1 MWMITKSSFQL
12 QFQIRNE
19 HITGK
24 VKGIS
29 SSHDG
34 NSAKSVVSAG
44 KGLCVH
50 FLTNTFAPMILW
62 EPQNVQAVE
71 WHIISGRVKG
81 WIWKAELFRD
91 VYTNTCRDA
100 RTHTQEESQQPNFHI
115 WLKSEPTTYRAK
127 YLEVFK
133 KATEN
138 ADCGRWGESYVQ
150 VSRLLVRQNKHLS
163 FHFSKNI
170 LKSSCIECLWTI
182 QKPNI
187 GRTKA
192 APVSPYNINLVLV
205 VWEIK

>member
-62 EPQNVQAVE
+62 EPQKVPAVE
-71 WHIISGRVKG
+71 RHIISGRVKG
-81 WIWKAELFRD
+81 WIIQGRVHKYMQRC
-91 VYTNTCRDA
+91 TNAYA
-100 RTHTQEESQQPNFHI
+100 RG
-115 WLKSEPTTYRAK
+115 KSTAQLP
-127 YLEVFK
+127 
-133 KATEN
+133 
-138 ADCGRWGESYVQ
+138 
-150 VSRLLVRQNKHLS
+150 HLI
-163 FHFSKNI
+163 KV
-170 LKSSCIECLWTI
+170 WT
-182 QKPNI
+182 
-187 GRTKA
+187 
-192 APVSPYNINLVLV
+192 YNIQSKVLGGLQKGHGKCRL
-205 VWEIK
+205 WEVRGKLCTGFKIIGAPK